1 MNDSVL
7 EDVNVLMTPDNDDV
21 SLVEKVLIPA
31 PQLAYDVPG
40 VAYVAYERTVLD
52 DYPECKLCFSLSI
65 CNLHVKCVGCNIF
78 PILIYCSFFLTQL
91 GTFTNELK
99 FIVKDCDP
107 QTGEPDEEGIED
119 DYQVEE
125 VSLAIADFVLPSY
138 IPSFNKAWEE
148 LGGENEVVETL
159 ALTSSP
165 GLQEACRDLIAL
177 LGMQALENTG
187 NVQGSN
193 VHTMILS
200 GIFIGGVGVL
210 ARCRMTY
217 DSSTGVTLQLG
228 IRSANAEVSQVMIG
242 AIA

>member
-1 MNDSVL
+1 MLKSYM
-7 EDVNVLMTPDNDDV
+7 VNCSDT
-21 SLVEKVLIPA
+21 
-31 PQLAYDVPG
+31 
-40 VAYVAYERTVLD
+40 
-52 DYPECKLCFSLSI
+52 
-65 CNLHVKCVGCNIF
+65 NLFIF
-78 PILIYCSFFLTQL
+78 II

-107 QTGEPDEEGIED
+107 QTGEPDEEGFED

-148 LGGENEVVETL
+148 LGDEYEVVETL

-200 GIFIGGVGVL
+200 GIFIGGVRVL

>member
-1 MNDSVL
+1 MSILHQRPITPTLIVL
-7 EDVNVLMTPDNDDV
+7 FFR
-21 SLVEKVLIPA
+21 I
-31 PQLAYDVPG
+31 
-40 VAYVAYERTVLD
+40 
-52 DYPECKLCFSLSI
+52 
-65 CNLHVKCVGCNIF
+65 NI
-78 PILIYCSFFLTQL
+78 
-91 GTFTNELK
+91 GAFTNELK

-107 QTGEPDEEGIED
+107 QTGEPDEEGFED

-148 LGGENEVVETL
+148 LGDENEVVETL

-200 GIFIGGVGVL
+200 GIFIGGVRVL